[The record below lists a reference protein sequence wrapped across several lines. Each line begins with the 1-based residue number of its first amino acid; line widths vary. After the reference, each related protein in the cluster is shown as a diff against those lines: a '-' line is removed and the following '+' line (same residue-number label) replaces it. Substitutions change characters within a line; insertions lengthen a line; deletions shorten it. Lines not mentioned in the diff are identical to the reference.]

1 MKTGQKVITLIVGL
15 LFLAACKDEY
25 FPTIKELDKDILVVE
40 GYIDGADETVITLS
54 RVTGMGQEPSAQKYV
69 TGASVNIE
77 DEKGNLFA
85 LTYSSNGAYKGRY
98 SFNPNLKYR
107 VKFKT
112 ENQKVYASHFVAYKV
127 SPRID
132 AITYRI
138 DADGARFLVSTH
150 DDSGQSKYYRWKYTE
165 TWQFHSYSPT
175 DYQYNRQRKEVVDLT
190 DTLYNCWQSNQS
202 KEIFLNNSANLQK
215 DVMKDIPLAF
225 IAGGS
230 EKLSY
235 IYSLKVKQFVMDSV
249 GYAFFRL
256 LKKNT
261 EETGSI
267 FDPQPGNLK
276 GNIVNLNDPLEM
288 VVGYI
293 GAGNS
298 SEKREF
304 FSIPW
309 NYQPNCSEMILV
321 PNIKD
326 SLDYYFSEG
335 EYWPV
340 GKDVG
345 GWISSLGRCVDCRT
359 RGTNIKPDFWP

>member
-1 MKTGQKVITLIVGL
+1 
-15 LFLAACKDEY
+15 
-25 FPTIKELDKDILVVE
+25 
-40 GYIDGADETVITLS
+40 
-54 RVTGMGQEPSAQKYV
+54 
-69 TGASVNIE
+69 
-77 DEKGNLFA
+77 
-85 LTYSSNGAYKGRY
+85 
-98 SFNPNLKYR
+98 
-107 VKFKT
+107 
-112 ENQKVYASHFVAYKV
+112 
-127 SPRID
+127 
-132 AITYRI
+132 
-138 DADGARFLVSTH
+138 
-150 DDSGQSKYYRWKYTE
+150 
-165 TWQFHSYSPT
+165 
-175 DYQYNRQRKEVVDLT
+175 
-190 DTLYNCWQSNQS
+190 
-202 KEIFLNNSANLQK
+202 
-215 DVMKDIPLAF
+215 MKDIPLAF
-225 IAGGS
+225 IATGS